1 MKRPRTVTVMMSN
14 ELLTLGRACGALRR
28 RNLPIRGFAVDSH
41 GPPGVWR
48 LSCEIDADDATLE
61 SLLLQIQNVVGVRKA
76 TASPLSSP
84 PDPSQ
89 DVVVGAQH
97 AAPLHSSSSSGANM
111 SSSVRVYYEADT
123 ERARLRDRVFTIIG
137 YGSQGH
143 AHAQN
148 LRDSGARVI
157 VGLRPGGA
165 SWKQAVADGLEVRP
179 VAEAAKA
186 GDVIMMLVP
195 DQEQRAVYE
204 TAVAPALGSGKT
216 LMFAHGFNIHFGEI
230 VPPAGV
236 DVSMIAPKSPGH
248 LVRSEYQAGRG
259 VPGLVAIHQ
268 DASGKALQNALAY
281 ATGIGC
287 SRAGVIATTF
297 AEETE
302 TDLFGEQAVLCGGVT
317 ALIQAGFE
325 TLTEAGYS
333 PEMAYFECLHELKL
347 IVDLIYRGGL
357 GFMRHSISNTAEYGD
372 LTRGDRVISPAVREE
387 MRKLLAD
394 IRNGVFA
401 KEWIAECRAGAPRFN
416 ELRRAAQNSQIEQV
430 GAKLRAMMP
439 WTEEGKRASAKP
451 KATRQPEAESARA

>member
-1 MKRPRTVTVMMSN
+1 MSDARAVTVLMTSD
-14 ELLTLGRACGALRR
+14 LLTLSRACAVLRR
-28 RNLPIRGFAVDSH
+28 RNTPIRGLSVDSN

-48 LSCEIDADDATLE
+48 LSCEIDVDDATAVNLA
-61 SLLLQIQNVVGVRKA
+61 LLIQNVVGVRKA
-76 TASPLSSP
+76 TIVA
-84 PDPSQ
+84 
-89 DVVVGAQH
+89 VGAQH
-97 AAPLHSSSSSGANM
+97 AAPLQSSFSGVHM

-123 ERARLRDRVFTIIG
+123 DRARLRDRVFAIIG

-165 SWKQAVADGLEVRP
+165 SWTRAAADGLEVRP

-186 GDVIMMLVP
+186 GDVVMMLVP

-204 TAVAPALGSGKT
+204 TAVAPALGPGKT

-230 VPPAGV
+230 VPPPGV
-236 DVSMIAPKSPGH
+236 DVSMIAPKSPGG
-248 LVRSEYQAGRG
+248 LVRSEYQGGRG
-259 VPGLVAIHQ
+259 VPALVAIHQ
-268 DASGKALQNALAY
+268 DASGNALANALAY

-287 SRAGVIATTF
+287 SRAGVLATTF

-302 TDLFGEQAVLCGGVT
+302 TDLFGEQAVLCGGAT

-372 LTRGDRVISPAVREE
+372 LTRGSRVISPAVREE
-387 MRKLLAD
+387 MRRLLAD
-394 IRNGVFA
+394 IRSGAFA
-401 KEWIAECRAGAPRFN
+401 KEWIAECRAGAPRFE
-416 ELRRAAQNSQIEQV
+416 ELRRAAKDHPIEQV
-430 GAKLRAMMP
+430 GARLRAMMP
-439 WTEEGKRASAKP
+439 WTEEGKAAQGRTRPKP
-451 KATRQPEAESARA
+451 TQPEREPARA